1 MLLNC
6 ISNAKVVYH
15 HGFHLLHAVHAVH
28 ATETFLTNLR
38 RRGCRFHIVWFAAH
52 EDLCVPD
59 ATNTLESYLLTCAIP
74 IKHLTHHDDTSAAHG
89 LAANP
94 ALKVYY
100 LDIVYKLSVRR
111 YSVAFLNN
119 LEFVYSPALSPSADH
134 WRDSSIP
141 DDLMLERALFKLL
154 PNYIEEVC
162 PSIYNEIPVTARD
175 DLALKSFY
183 ATLAEELDA
192 SVERCIMAYIVHL
205 VLLRQVDLSKQS
217 LTIAVIELELDILYY
232 DSIAA
237 FSRISVSILEEI
249 ALSPNLE
256 WDIADLIDSHVF
268 YRILQ
273 TADSLKLPALNSLI
287 PPGSVYANDIYV
299 INFEHFSWLP
309 PCFLS
314 FEPQRREL
322 LDLNEHV

>member
-1 MLLNC
+1 MPFTSSC
-6 ISNAKVVYH
+6 V
-15 HGFHLLHAVHAVH
+15 
-28 ATETFLTNLR
+28 LT
-38 RRGCRFHIVWFAAH
+38 
-52 EDLCVPD
+52 
-59 ATNTLESYLLTCAIP
+59 
-74 IKHLTHHDDTSAAHG
+74 AAHG

-94 ALKVYY
+94 TLKVYY

-111 YSVAFLNN
+111 YSAAFLNN
-119 LEFVYSPALSPSADH
+119 LEFVSSKVLPPPKPIRHPGARSTDISYLQVYSPALSPSADH

-141 DDLMLERALFKLL
+141 EDLMLERALFKLL

-205 VLLRQVDLSKQS
+205 VLFRQVDLSKQS

-273 TADSLKLPALNSLI
+273 TADSLKLPGDTI
-287 PPGSVYANDIYV
+287 TIV
-299 INFEHFSWLP
+299 HF
-309 PCFLS
+309 
-314 FEPQRREL
+314 
-322 LDLNEHV
+322 HG